1 MSLNMMQ
8 DHINSSLCLGKE
20 LPIFLLGVSH
30 ISKVLETSF
39 FDQSF

>member
-8 DHINSSLCLGKE
+8 DHINSSLCLMKE
-20 LPIFLLGVSH
+20 LPIFAWCEPFFD
-30 ISKVLETSF
+30 LETSF